1 MAVTPTGQVGICVKV
16 ASRSPFGCQKCKN
29 PWTFVTG
36 VCEWSPVKVTMSGS
50 AQTGSVA
57 ATATAATAFT
67 TATATVGAAET
78 AVVAATTVAATTTAT
93 AFTAAATETA
103 ATSAGWAC
111 FHGTCFV
118 HHQAAT
124 AQ

>member
-1 MAVTPTGQVGICVKV
+1 MPAAPTGQVGICVKV
-16 ASRSPFGCQKCKN
+16 ASHSPFGCQKCKN

-67 TATATVGAAET
+67 TA
-78 AVVAATTVAATTTAT
+78 
-93 AFTAAATETA
+93 ATETA